1 METDPEKVE
10 VLKTWTIPSN
20 LIELQSFLRFAGYYQ
35 RFIHGYT
42 IIARALNEL
51 ASGLSP
57 LRKLNNKPRTIANS
71 DYNNQR
77 EPFGHWWTPLHQE
90 AFDNNKAKISSSLWI
105 CGLYTDAST
114 TALETQL
121 YQVQDGQSSFASHRR
136 SKSER
141 V

>member
-1 METDPEKVE
+1 MPQGLRNTPSTFKILMKMFMGHMNLKLGKIPCHIVSERGVETDPEKVE

-51 ASGLSP
+51 ASSLSP

-77 EPFGHWWTPLHQE
+77 EPFGH
-90 AFDNNKAKISSSLWI
+90 
-105 CGLYTDAST
+105 
-114 TALETQL
+114 
-121 YQVQDGQSSFASHRR
+121 
-136 SKSER
+136 
-141 V
+141 